1 MFKSARWEMPRSEMK
16 LARGEELLI
25 DSRPHPLAF
34 AGLYVIY
41 GYVLSVGLLM
51 WSGALSIQLPE
62 IFPIKGE
69 LLLLWLVLVV
79 PLVIASIIKIS
90 WRWAFVSILL
100 AAISTYMS
108 YNGYPPWIPE
118 VAFGLAGILS
128 VDFYRRGHRYYV
140 TNRRIVM
147 EKRFISVRKR
157 ELPISKINDVVVEI
171 PILGRI
177 FNFGT
182 VIPLTASGLG
192 VGEDLALAGTSVKV
206 NRFEVGVAGGRSV
219 NVPRART
226 FLALYG
232 IPDPDRVSG
241 IISSLIVG

>member
-1 MFKSARWEMPRSEMK
+1 MQGFEMK

-25 DSRPHPLAF
+25 DVKPHPLAF
-34 AGLYVIY
+34 AGLYLIY
-41 GYVLSVGLLM
+41 SYILLVGILLWTGVLR
-51 WSGALSIQLPE
+51 IQLP
-62 IFPIKGE
+62 PIVPVEGRI
-69 LLLLWLVLVV
+69 LVLWLSLVV
-79 PLVIASIIKIS
+79 PLVIASLIKIS
-90 WRWAFVSILL
+90 WRWALISIVL
-100 AAISTYMS
+100 AATSTYMS
-108 YNGYPPWIPE
+108 YSGYPSWIPE

-140 TNRRIVM
+140 TNKRIVM
-147 EKRFISVRKR
+147 EKKFLSVRKR
-157 ELPISKINDVVVEI
+157 ELPINKINDVVVEI
-171 PILGRI
+171 PLLGRI

-206 NRFEVGVAGGRSV
+206 NRFEVGVAGGRGV

-232 IPDPDRVSG
+232 IPDPDKVSSV
-241 IISSLIVG
+241 ISSLIAG